1 MISISNGIITMNKG
15 DDVTLNVRINHNGDI
30 LELTESDKLMFSVM
44 EPNQTF
50 TCGIIRK
57 ITNTIDVSG
66 NAVIK
71 LSHQDTDDLVP
82 GTYFYQI
89 ILGRKSDD
97 DSYIYNTVSP
107 KRKFILM

>member
-1 MISISNGIITMNKG
+1 MNKC
-15 DDVTLNVRINHNGDI
+15 DDVTLNVRINYNDSI
-30 LELTESDKLMFSVM
+30 LTLTDSDKLMFSVM
-44 EPNQTF
+44 EPNQDF

-57 ITNTIDVSG
+57 ITNTIDESG
-66 NAVIK
+66 NVVIK

-89 ILGRKSDD
+89 VLCRKSVD
-97 DSYIYNTVSP
+97 DSYIYNTISP